1 MEAQYKEVKMGKWA
15 KAAVIMVVGVALPIL
30 ATSQERVA
38 RVEDDS
44 LQVIR
49 DVVTTE
55 VVNREP
61 VNDGIVFSAS
71 MGPVYYFTEV
81 KGAYTPTHIN
91 HIWYYEGRQM
101 AKVPLSIEGPHWRT
115 WSSKRMVE
123 DWTGSWRVE
132 AVDPDG
138 NLLSS
143 QTFEVE

>member
-1 MEAQYKEVKMGKWA
+1 M
-15 KAAVIMVVGVALPIL
+15 
-30 ATSQERVA
+30 
-38 RVEDDS
+38 
-44 LQVIR
+44 QVIR

-71 MGPVYYFTEV
+71 MGPVYYFTEL
-81 KGAYTPTHIN
+81 KGAYTSTHIN

-101 AKVPLSIEGPHWRT
+101 AKVPLSIEGPRWRT

>member
-1 MEAQYKEVKMGKWA
+1 MGKWA
-15 KAAVIMVVGVALPIL
+15 KAAVIMVVGMAVPIL
-30 ATSQERVA
+30 AASQERVA
-38 RVEDDS
+38 RLEDDS

-91 HIWYYEGRQM
+91 HIWYYEGQQM
-101 AKVPLSIEGPHWRT
+101 AKVPLSIEGPRWRT

-123 DWTGSWRVE
+123 DWAGSWRVE
-132 AVDPDG
+132 AVDSDG
-138 NLLSS
+138 NLLAS